1 MPSDTIV
8 DVVLLLVLAG
18 AGILLVWCARAT
30 ASGRVGR
37 NQVAGIR
44 TATTLASD
52 DAWRTAH
59 RAARPLSEAA
69 GWVLVAAAPV
79 LFLVDGE
86 GAELVV
92 TLVAT
97 TVTLG
102 LTVAGA
108 VVGTR
113 AVRATTAGTRRG
125 GTRAR

>member
-1 MPSDTIV
+1 MTADTIA

-18 AGILLVWCARAT
+18 AGVLLVWCARAT
-30 ASGRVGR
+30 ASGRLGR
-37 NQVAGIR
+37 NQLAGIR

-79 LFLVDGE
+79 LFLVGDEAG
-86 GAELVV
+86 LVV
-92 TLVAT
+92 VLVAT
-97 TVTLG
+97 G
-102 LTVAGA
+102 LTLALTIGGL

-113 AVRATTAGTRRG
+113 AVRREADRSR
-125 GTRAR
+125 

>member
-1 MPSDTIV
+1 MSSDTIL

-52 DAWRTAH
+52 EAWQTAH

-79 LFLVDGE
+79 LFLVDGDE
-86 GAELVV
+86 IELAV

-102 LTVAGA
+102 LTIAGA

-113 AVRATTAGTRRG
+113 AVRATTAPTRRG
-125 GTRAR
+125 GTRTR

>member
-18 AGILLVWCARAT
+18 AGI
-30 ASGRVGR
+30 
-37 NQVAGIR
+37 
-44 TATTLASD
+44 
-52 DAWRTAH
+52 
-59 RAARPLSEAA
+59 
-69 GWVLVAAAPV
+69 
-79 LFLVDGE
+79 
-86 GAELVV
+86 
-92 TLVAT
+92 
-97 TVTLG
+97 LG

>member
-30 ASGRVGR
+30 ASGRIGR

-86 GAELVV
+86 GAELVA

>member
-1 MPSDTIV
+1 MNADTWA

-18 AGILLVWCARAT
+18 AGLLLVWCARAT
-30 ASGRVGR
+30 ADGRIDR

-52 DAWRTAH
+52 EAWRTAH

-79 LFLVDGE
+79 LFLVDDDAG
-86 GAELVV
+86 LVV
-92 TLVAT
+92 VLVAA
-97 TVTLG
+97 G
-102 LTVAGA
+102 LTLALTVGGL

-113 AVRATTAGTRRG
+113 AVRREADRSR
-125 GTRAR
+125 